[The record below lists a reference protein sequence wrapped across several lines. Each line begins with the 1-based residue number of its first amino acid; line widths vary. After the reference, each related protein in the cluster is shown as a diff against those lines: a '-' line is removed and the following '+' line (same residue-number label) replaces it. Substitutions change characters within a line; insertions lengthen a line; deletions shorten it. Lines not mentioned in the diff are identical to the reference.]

1 MSTHNDC
8 CATTGELRKV
18 VEEVAEKAAQSAVEK
33 MHLQLRLDLSA
44 MEQRISNDVSDV
56 IDDRIQKA
64 LGMTPQDHVIQHDR
78 LRRTGEF
85 FGDLRMSFWKK
96 GLMLLIFAGIAFL
109 GGYSADLKSL
119 KFSKTDQP
127 AITRDEYQY
136 PRKESNHAPES

>member
-1 MSTHNDC
+1 MTTHTDC

-56 IDDRIQKA
+56 IDDRIHKA
-64 LGMTPQDHVIQHDR
+64 LGMSPQDHVIQHDR

-85 FGDLRMSFWKK
+85 FGDLRSSFWKRAV
-96 GLMLLIFAGIAFL
+96 LIVIFAGLAFF
-109 GGYSADLKSL
+109 GGYAADFKNL
-119 KFSKTDQP
+119 KFSTSDQP
-127 AITRDEYQY
+127 ALTRDEYQY
-136 PRKESNHAPES
+136 PRQESNHAPES

>member
-1 MSTHNDC
+1 MTTHTDC

-44 MEQRISNDVSDV
+44 MERRMANDLSDV

-64 LGMTPQDHVIQHDR
+64 LGMSPQDHVIQHDR

-85 FGDLRMSFWKK
+85 MSNLRSAFWKRA
-96 GLMLLIFAGIAFL
+96 LLIMGFAGLALL
-109 GGYSADLKSL
+109 GGYATDFKPLTLSTA
-119 KFSKTDQP
+119 DQP
-127 AITRDEYQY
+127 AMIRDEYQQ
-136 PRKESNHAPES
+136 PHKESDHASDP